1 MLLSVYIGGEGCCY
15 LLHVH
20 IHTFLYKKLE
30 IYRWAK
36 LGRIYMY
43 IGRGRLEIHTHIHT
57 HNNRPYIYLYRAKVV
72 IKSKKQP
79 P

>member
-36 LGRIYMY
+36 LARK
-43 IGRGRLEIHTHIHT
+43 IGRAH
-57 HNNRPYIYLYRAKVV
+57 V
-72 IKSKKQP
+72 
-79 P
+79 